1 MALSIVDPA
10 TEVRPRDLAQES
22 SFARAIEF
30 LAAALMVAAFWSIQ
44 ALIGGTRLLFALPAY
59 GLLAVAGVICIGL
72 LRRAKPSPDLICL
85 AASALF
91 FGYILVRA
99 FSSPSPDL
107 ARLDAAMVLAG
118 LTVYL
123 FTSCVLTSA
132 NGRMAVLIC
141 LLIAGLAHVA
151 VGVIQFRF
159 GNNFMPIPFLQ
170 RFDYDRRASGF
181 YVCPNHLAGLLEV
194 IGIFGLS
201 IACWSRWPVW
211 SKLLIGY
218 ATLVC
223 YAGIVLTASRGGFIS
238 VVASLLVFAL
248 LSVLI
253 LRAAGAR
260 PLRRIAGAGFLVVLL
275 ALMALFWTFQKSD
288 FLADRARSVGVQ
300 KQFRVAVWRA
310 AIAQWKLSP
319 LIGTGS
325 GTYLFYGR
333 KFRSDAVQADPVYA
347 HNDYLQLLAEYG
359 AVGLIAFL
367 LFFLAHCRRG
377 WIDARQLG
385 PKRVAQT
392 RSLTS
397 NALALNTGALGAVAA
412 IALHSVVDFNLHI
425 PANVL
430 VLAFVFGTLA
440 NSGTERENDASGAF
454 PGLMVG
460 RCFLFGIAAILGLAV
475 WRFAPGEYYA
485 ERARMAV
492 RDRRPLAAIGFAR
505 KGLAFEHQNPLL
517 FSYLGRGQSLAA
529 ASWSDPKAKASFYQ
543 AALQSFESAQ
553 RLAPL
558 DKTYPLELAFAC
570 DALGRFAEA
579 EWRFQEA
586 MALDPKATATR
597 EYYAA
602 HLKLWRSGGKPLPPD
617 KP

>member
-1 MALSIVDPA
+1 MRS
-10 TEVRPRDLAQES
+10 RPIRFMRITIIS
-22 SFARAIEF
+22 S
-30 LAAALMVAAFWSIQ
+30 S
-44 ALIGGTRLLFALPAY
+44 
-59 GLLAVAGVICIGL
+59 
-72 LRRAKPSPDLICL
+72 
-85 AASALF
+85 
-91 FGYILVRA
+91 
-99 FSSPSPDL
+99 
-107 ARLDAAMVLAG
+107 
-118 LTVYL
+118 
-123 FTSCVLTSA
+123 
-132 NGRMAVLIC
+132 
-141 LLIAGLAHVA
+141 
-151 VGVIQFRF
+151 
-159 GNNFMPIPFLQ
+159 
-170 RFDYDRRASGF
+170 
-181 YVCPNHLAGLLEV
+181 
-194 IGIFGLS
+194 
-201 IACWSRWPVW
+201 WP
-211 SKLLIGY
+211 
-218 ATLVC
+218 
-223 YAGIVLTASRGGFIS
+223 R
-238 VVASLLVFAL
+238 
-248 LSVLI
+248 
-253 LRAAGAR
+253 
-260 PLRRIAGAGFLVVLL
+260 
-275 ALMALFWTFQKSD
+275 
-288 FLADRARSVGVQ
+288 
-300 KQFRVAVWRA
+300 
-310 AIAQWKLSP
+310 
-319 LIGTGS
+319 
-325 GTYLFYGR
+325 
-333 KFRSDAVQADPVYA
+333 
-347 HNDYLQLLAEYG
+347 YG

-367 LFFLAHCRRG
+367 LFFLTHCRRG

-492 RDRRPLAAIGFAR
+492 RDRQPLAAIGFAR

-529 ASWSDPKAKASFYQ
+529 ASWSDPKAKASFYL

-558 DKTYPLELAFAC
+558 DKTYLLELAFTC

-586 MALDPKATATR
+586 MALDPKGNCDAGNITR
-597 EYYAA
+597 
-602 HLKLWRSGGKPLPPD
+602 HISSSGDRAGNRCRPTNLDHVKCSVP
-617 KP
+617 